1 MNTRVFTAEN
11 LSLKHN
17 ILLDESESHYFLK
30 VMRSNIGE
38 TVELFSDENFASAKF
53 TGLKNK
59 LPELEILNIKPYY
72 ETFPKISVFQ
82 CFPESAKSELAV
94 QKLTELGIDEIIF
107 LESENSI
114 TISSNKKLKLIK
126 VLREAVR
133 QSKRYSIPVLKFD
146 RLNNFINSI
155 SKNCESPQDTKNII
169 LEPTGKKLSNL
180 FEYSSFKQINL
191 IVGPEKGFS
200 ASELNSFSLSGGDL
214 IKINNNILRT
224 ETAVISAAS
233 IFGLLKSETF

>member
-114 TISSNKKLKLIK
+114 TISSNKKLKL
-126 VLREAVR
+126 
-133 QSKRYSIPVLKFD
+133 SKMDVAHQQL
-146 RLNNFINSI
+146 
-155 SKNCESPQDTKNII
+155 
-169 LEPTGKKLSNL
+169 
-180 FEYSSFKQINL
+180 
-191 IVGPEKGFS
+191 
-200 ASELNSFSLSGGDL
+200 
-214 IKINNNILRT
+214 
-224 ETAVISAAS
+224 
-233 IFGLLKSETF
+233 